1 MLKKL
6 MSKNKFSLMFLFI
19 LLSMALTSIG
29 FCSWSIYKEFGVY
42 SKNVVDPVCYIKRS
56 DGNVEYYRI
65 EDALDNAKSGEEI
78 YCYVGKNPTITRD
91 CEIKSSVS
99 LIIPFSDTAAYG
111 QRSYDG
117 PGSFGDDA
125 SRKENLKN
133 TVTIAKNVTM
143 KVNGGKIKVGGQLG
157 TKGAGLS
164 GQTSGAFSQILM
176 DQNSKILFNSSSSNL
191 LDLYGYIKESTK
203 DNGSYIEMTAGEVKM
218 PFVVYDFRGGTN
230 TVGVY
235 RYGASPFN
243 IFDMPN
249 ITPTIKFN
257 SKSKIIGYADLYAGD
272 KHNTTDINILGKSNS
287 LLNFSSENSYLIAKR
302 QQKDALYNSSSSFT
316 DGTYTRLDFYNG
328 LNSGNLELKVSNQT
342 VSTKNVFFP
351 YSFKFQTY
359 LHNGNYNLSTKMKIM
374 TGSTFAVDDN
384 STLTINNELVVYSK
398 FEDKSKV
405 PPNYPKEK
413 EEGKFIINGDSVIN
427 SAFAGKINTSNT
439 KTNDA
444 NLSVNTSNFSITSK
458 EGNNN
463 SKMAIITGNID
474 NPYDV
479 SENGTIYL
487 NNNGSTGYAGL
498 EKTIYYSLYADNFF
512 VKASNLGEYKLIF
525 NLEGGTIEGSSA
537 KIEKVYKI
545 AKDSTILRGI
555 SIEDPF
561 KKYYK
566 FDGRYLADG
575 TPAIGQTVKKGQ
587 TLELYAHYSLA
598 NYNINYMIVYDDDE
612 NKQYD
617 ASHFIQTFNH
627 DDLDLVLPVPV
638 DPEYNFYGWY
648 IGNDLTNTISKITL
662 EMGYQD
668 INLYG
673 VFSKSKICKVSFD
686 ANGHPD
692 YFDNLESFNIATSD
706 PNKVKLPTS
715 LNADKDPTKEYYLV
729 GWEDPNGK
737 IFKSDTYGA
746 FESEA
751 LVLKAKWGNKF
762 TVTYKT
768 TKTIAGSNGNH
779 AEENLQFVDYI
790 KPMTDFTLRGT
801 GMIDSDYQSSQ
812 VDADNFKST
821 YSLTGWENNGTNYAL
836 NGVYKNIESDL
847 VFNGIYS
854 KDIRYKLTVLIENT
868 IAPTRANKPVMI
880 SSQTIGDQNY
890 KVPYL
895 SSDFTEIFYVPIN
908 EKITLKMDEKGWGEK
923 RIYWKITGGTINLSG
938 DTNSAV
944 NENWNMPS
952 SPVTIHVNY
961 KD

>member
-6 MSKNKFSLMFLFI
+6 LSKNKFSLMFLFL

-29 FCSWSIYKEFGVY
+29 FCSRSIYKEFGVY
-42 SKNVVDPVCYIKRS
+42 SKNVVDPVCYIKRN

-65 EDALDNAKSGEEI
+65 EDALDKAKSGEEI
-78 YCYVGKNPTITRD
+78 YCYVGKNPIITRD
-91 CEIKSSVS
+91 CEIKSGVS
-99 LIIPFSDTAAYG
+99 LIIPFSDTDAYG
-111 QRSYDG
+111 QRKYDG
-117 PGSFGDDA
+117 PASFGDDA
-125 SRKENLKN
+125 NRKENLKN

-143 KVNGGKIKVGGQLG
+143 KVNGGKIMVGGQLG

-176 DQNSKILFNSSSSNL
+176 GQNSKILFDSSSSNL

-203 DNGSYIEMTAGEVKM
+203 NNSSYIEITAGEVKM

-302 QQKDALYNSSSSFT
+302 QQKDPLYNSSGSFT

-374 TGSTFAVDDN
+374 TGSTFVVDDN
-384 STLTINNELVVYSK
+384 SSLIINNELVVYSK

-405 PPNYPKEK
+405 PPNYPTA
-413 EEGKFIINGDSVIN
+413 EEGEFTINGDSVIN
-427 SAFAGKINTSNT
+427 STFAGKINTSNT
-439 KTNDA
+439 KENDA

-463 SKMAIITGNID
+463 SYGNIFLGKID

-479 SENGTIYL
+479 SENGKIYL
-487 NNNGSTGYAGL
+487 NNSGSTSYAGL
-498 EKTIYYSLYADNFF
+498 EKTIYYSLKTDNFF

-566 FDGRYLADG
+566 FDGWYLVDG
-575 TPAIGQTVKKGQ
+575 TPAIGKEVKKGQ

-598 NYNINYMIVYDDDE
+598 DYNINYMIVYDDDE

-617 ASHFIQTFNH
+617 ASHFKRTFNR
-627 DDLDLVLPVPV
+627 DELDLDLPVPV

-673 VFSKSKICKVSFD
+673 VFSKSVVCKVTFD

-692 YFDNLESFNIATSD
+692 YFNNLESFNIATSD
-706 PNKVKLPTS
+706 SKKVKLPPS
-715 LNADKDPTKEYYLV
+715 LHNEDPTKEYYLE
-729 GWEDPNGK
+729 GFEDENGK
-737 IFKSDTYGA
+737 MFVPENYGT
-746 FESEA
+746 FSNDS
-751 LVLKAKWGNKF
+751 LVLKAKWALKNS
-762 TVTYKT
+762 VTYHDRH
-768 TKTIAGSNGNH
+768 GN
-779 AEENLQFVDYI
+779 ATGDVDYFYKTQNI
-790 KPMTDFTLRGT
+790 HFRSEDSLTNIEKTYEDNSNKNVHKSYTFNGFTDTLNG
-801 GMIDSDYQSSQ
+801 DKKYDFDLFSDIIMG
-812 VDADNFKST
+812 DFNFKVYPT
-821 YSLTGWENNGTNYAL
+821 YSVISKHLLSFSIDAEIKAQSDGSYNLSYLDLNHSLSGKKGGGEDYIEPGTLVTFTANAQSYL
-836 NGVYKNIESDL
+836 YWFKDTYFNWTINGVASFIEGTSSGNTKNAS
-847 VFNGIYS
+847 
-854 KDIRYKLTVLIENT
+854 TVKFLM
-868 IAPTRANKPVMI
+868 PANSVSI
-880 SSQTIGDQNY
+880 T
-890 KVPYL
+890 
-895 SSDFTEIFYVPIN
+895 FT
-908 EKITLKMDEKGWGEK
+908 
-923 RIYWKITGGTINLSG
+923 S
-938 DTNSAV
+938 
-944 NENWNMPS
+944 
-952 SPVTIHVNY
+952 
-961 KD
+961 